1 MPAWIPNQ
9 PKIKEIVMK
18 NTKEAALK
26 ELTAEEIDHVNG
38 GINGYEGAGAIMA
51 VIGFGSLFNPIGP
64 ITAGIAIGSAGGAG
78 DIAIFC

>member
-26 ELTAEEIDHVNG
+26 ELTAEEIDQVNG

-51 VIGFGSLFNPIGP
+51 VIGFGSLFTPIGP